1 MWVFGISMVL
11 AFVMGVAIQRGNAC
25 MVVAFDDL
33 IYRRSAVRLLTIVST
48 WLMVPGGLALL
59 YFMSGFRP
67 EVKLFPV
74 TVWSVVGGLLLG
86 IGAVVGGACT
96 GGVVARVGS
105 GEYVFL
111 LTIVGFAAGCLLA
124 QSFGPAAAIHA
135 AAVPTRVSPQHPA
148 AALVGLVVVLALN
161 VRWLLKVRQEG
172 GRDERWRDFLRN
184 AWDPRT
190 ATIVIAALTL
200 ALVQIYGRPWGYP
213 ELAGDASR
221 RAVDGIAGGLV
232 LFAALLA
239 GAVVGG
245 RTCTR
250 AKLGGPLKGR
260 AIRCSIGGLIM
271 GIGFSLGPGSFSG
284 LTFFGQPL
292 LLPYAWVVMAAA
304 YLTILLGLSYLRSS
318 LGDWIKTRRS

>member
-1 MWVFGISMVL
+1 MVVVFCVSLVL
-11 AFVMGVAIQRGNAC
+11 AFVMGVAIQRGNVC

-33 IYRRSAVRLLTIVST
+33 IYRRSAVRLSTIVST
-48 WLMVPGGLALL
+48 WLMIPGGLALL
-59 YFMSGFRP
+59 YLMTGFTP
-67 EVKLFPV
+67 KAELFPV

-96 GGVVARVGS
+96 GGVVARIGS
-105 GEYVFL
+105 GEFVFL

-124 QSFGPAAAIHA
+124 QSFGPAATVHA
-135 AAVPTRVSPQHPA
+135 AAVPTTVSPPYPV
-148 AALVGLVVVLALN
+148 AALVGLVIVLALN
-161 VRWLLKVRQEG
+161 VRWLLKGRHEG
-172 GRDERWRDFLRN
+172 WRDFLRN

-190 ATIVIAALTL
+190 ANIVIATVTL
-200 ALVQIYGRPWGYP
+200 VLVQIYGRPWGYP
-213 ELAGDASR
+213 ELLGDASR
-221 RAVDGIAGGLV
+221 RAVDGIVGGLA

-239 GAVVGG
+239 GAIVGG

-260 AIRCSIGGLIM
+260 AIRCFIGGAIM
-271 GIGFSLGPGSFSG
+271 GVGFSVGPGSFSG

-304 YLTILLGLSYLRSS
+304 YVTILLGLLYLRSKF
-318 LGDWIKTRRS
+318 GDWIKTRRS

>member
-1 MWVFGISMVL
+1 MVVFGISVVL

-48 WLMVPGGLALL
+48 WLMIPGGLALL
-59 YFMSGFRP
+59 YLMSGFTP

-74 TVWSVVGGLLLG
+74 TVWSVVGGMLLG
-86 IGAVVGGACT
+86 VGAVVGGACT
-96 GGVVARVGS
+96 GGVVARIGA
-105 GEYVFL
+105 GEYVFG
-111 LTIVGFAAGCLLA
+111 LTIVGFAAGCFLA
-124 QSFGPAAAIHA
+124 QGFGPAATIHA
-135 AAVPTRVSPQHPA
+135 AAVPSTVAPEFPMPA
-148 AALVGLVVVLALN
+148 IVALVIVLALN
-161 VRWLLKVRQEG
+161 VGWLLKDRNS
-172 GRDERWRDFLRN
+172 WRDFLHN

-190 ATIVIAALTL
+190 ATIVIATVTL

-221 RAVDGIAGGLV
+221 RAVDGIVGGLV

-239 GAVVGG
+239 GAVVAG

-250 AKLGGPLKGR
+250 AKLSGPLKGR
-260 AIRCSIGGLIM
+260 AIRCFIGGAIM

-304 YLTILLGLSYLRSS
+304 YVTILLGLSYLRSS
-318 LGDWIKTRRS
+318 FGDRIKSRRS

>member
-1 MWVFGISMVL
+1 LVFGIALVL
-11 AFVMGVAIQRGNAC
+11 VFVMGVAIQRGNAC

-59 YFMSGFRP
+59 YLMSGFTP

-74 TVWSVVGGLLLG
+74 TVWSAVGGMLLG

-96 GGVVARVGS
+96 GGVVARIGS

-124 QSFGPAAAIHA
+124 QSFGPAATIHA
-135 AAVPTRVSPQHPA
+135 AAVPTRVPPQYPV
-148 AALVGLVVVLALN
+148 AALVGLVIVLALN
-161 VRWLLKVRQEG
+161 IRWLLKAQHEG
-172 GRDERWRDFLRN
+172 GRHGGWRDFLRN

-190 ATIVIAALTL
+190 ATIIIATVTL
-200 ALVQIYGRPWGYP
+200 ALLQIYGRPWGYP

-232 LFAALLA
+232 LFATLLA

-260 AIRCSIGGLIM
+260 AIRCFTGGVIM

-304 YLTILLGLSYLRSS
+304 YFTILLGLSYLRSS